1 MAGAGKIPDG
11 EWRLDD
17 ESSERAG
24 QPRFTPPPPQ
34 LAANLSH
41 QRLTRAVYVVT
52 AEHLAWY
59 LVAAYALV
67 TRTIALGAR
76 PLDAAQGTDALAA
89 LVIAAHGRRA
99 FALADASWVTMLQ
112 GWIFAAAGA
121 TDANSR
127 IVVTLC
133 GLLMLAT
140 GLAMRPALGRAGAIA
155 FAALL
160 AISPSVTYFSRGGS
174 TVIASLAFM
183 MIAIAIAES
192 MRRRPGAM
200 RAASLGVAIALWLTA
215 DPIGYVTGVATLV
228 SLILVGAADAVR
240 IDNRRLRVR
249 VWWARRRALVMVCAI
264 VASGLW
270 LVLTTA
276 FFHRSL
282 VAAVEY
288 YLQAAFASPS
298 IAFHRAVHRL
308 IPMLV
313 FYEFTIVALA
323 IAGTAT
329 IVSRRI
335 GDRFAVWSV
344 VWAIVSIAMPASL
357 SANRSEAVVAIVLP
371 LALVG
376 SYAIDWMHQSERWNS
391 IRYAVA
397 AAAVLTLYLQLAT
410 NFVHPA
416 PDTSEAA
423 WRRHALL
430 FWSEPATSIQTVR
443 ECARVLSAISPAG
456 ASAVIPDDAP
466 QVQWYLRDFALTD
479 SPASASVI
487 VTLGKTQS
495 GALAGNPDAPQFGF
509 EEWWTPDFGELTM
522 ARALRYFFTQRAWND
537 VEIRDLEISIPRSE
551 KPPS

>member
-1 MAGAGKIPDG
+1 
-11 EWRLDD
+11 
-17 ESSERAG
+17 
-24 QPRFTPPPPQ
+24 
-34 LAANLSH
+34 
-41 QRLTRAVYVVT
+41 
-52 AEHLAWY
+52 
-59 LVAAYALV
+59 
-67 TRTIALGAR
+67 
-76 PLDAAQGTDALAA
+76 
-89 LVIAAHGRRA
+89 
-99 FALADASWVTMLQ
+99 
-112 GWIFAAAGA
+112 
-121 TDANSR
+121 
-127 IVVTLC
+127 
-133 GLLMLAT
+133 
-140 GLAMRPALGRAGAIA
+140 
-155 FAALL
+155 
-160 AISPSVTYFSRGGS
+160 
-174 TVIASLAFM
+174 
-183 MIAIAIAES
+183 
-192 MRRRPGAM
+192 
-200 RAASLGVAIALWLTA
+200 
-215 DPIGYVTGVATLV
+215 VATLV

-357 SANRSEAVVAIVLP
+357 SANRPEAVVAIVLP

-410 NFVHPA
+410 NFVHQA